1 MIEYNHEKFYKRTT
15 TSIIFIIIAIF
26 IIIIIIIIIIV
37 IDFIST
43 IIIIIDV
50 LHEAAYVVE
59 ALKYAF
65 KQMVIFHLS
74 AIMLYLLTFSSL
86 VLSFF

>member
-26 IIIIIIIIIIV
+26 IIIIIIIIIV

-86 VLSFF
+86 VFSFF

>member
-26 IIIIIIIIIIV
+26 IIIIIIIIF

-43 IIIIIDV
+43 IILIIDV

>member
-1 MIEYNHEKFYKRTT
+1 MIEYNHEKFYKQTT

-26 IIIIIIIIIIV
+26 IIIIIIIIV

>member
-1 MIEYNHEKFYKRTT
+1 MRN
-15 TSIIFIIIAIF
+15 SISEQLLLLFFIIIAIF
-26 IIIIIIIIIIV
+26 IIIIIIV

-43 IIIIIDV
+43 IIIIIYV

-86 VLSFF
+86 ALSFF

>member
-15 TSIIFIIIAIF
+15 TSIIFIIIAI

-59 ALKYAF
+59 AIKYAF

>member
-1 MIEYNHEKFYKRTT
+1 MISLIEYNHEKFFQPTT
-15 TSIIFIIIAIF
+15 TYIIFIIIA
-26 IIIIIIIIIIV
+26 IIIIIIIIIV
-37 IDFIST
+37 SDLIST

>member
-15 TSIIFIIIAIF
+15 TSIIFIIIAI

-50 LHEAAYVVE
+50 LHEAACVVE
-59 ALKYAF
+59 AIKYAF